1 MFNFDF
7 TYDAINL
14 ILFVAMIWVGKIVSK
29 RKNYWGPCFIIIV
42 MFTLIEGARY
52 GRGVDY
58 LHYLDVFNYNLE
70 DNQVLFTS
78 INNFLKLLGV
88 TAEGA
93 FFFYAF
99 PFIWGGLT
107 LMKPTRK
114 YAMYMFPLFL
124 MSTIVIHESF
134 PRQAF
139 SLSFVFFY
147 LAKLNN
153 ILENFPHKKIMIKQW
168 AELFILAL
176 VAYSIH
182 SIAIVGIFVSTLALI
197 FLKRPFPW
205 IFSVPIL
212 LLGKF
217 VISKSFDF
225 SYLNG
230 LLQFLGS
237 SNEKFS
243 GYVDNADMWFSAD
256 AMNDAYNRN
265 IIIEL
270 LETFGCCSLAY
281 LGYKLL
287 HKAKDTQNNINEQVK
302 SGAILLGNHYNLYVS
317 LFNISIIGLVILET
331 FYDLEIVRRV
341 AYCWSIFWFVPV
353 SLILYYR
360 KSKIFSNFDRLLMF
374 GFFFWVWE
382 YIRFLFV
389 WQDVPMFIWDK

>member
-78 INNFLKLLGV
+78 INNFLKILGV

-107 LMKPTRK
+107 LMKPMRK

-124 MSTIVIHESF
+124 MSTIAIHESF

-153 ILENFPHKKIMIKQW
+153 ILENSSHKKIIIKQW

-182 SIAIVGIFVSTLALI
+182 SIAIVGIFVSTLAMI

-270 LETFGCCSLAY
+270 LEAFGCCSLAY
-281 LGYKLL
+281 LGNKLL
-287 HKAKDTQNNINEQVK
+287 LKAKENKNNINEQVK
-302 SGAILLGNHYNLYVS
+302 MGAILLGNHYNLYVS